1 MERIRIQD
9 GVPKLYLVTIVGHE
23 DREVP
28 LLSKDL
34 IFRSRFVNRV
44 LEVVDQLVDAELQ
57 KKSDKAFAKKLA
69 KVDAKERAH
78 NDARGY
84 GSARFRHGDTWLWFA
99 FTDRESVSGGAGNP
113 VAVERQDQRPSLPP
127 P

>member
-1 MERIRIQD
+1 MTRAALPCCVERIRIQD

-44 LEVVDQLVDAELQ
+44 LEVVDQLVTPPKDDDLNKLLATAERIEA
-57 KKSDKAFAKKLA
+57 D
-69 KVDAKERAH
+69 
-78 NDARGY
+78 
-84 GSARFRHGDTWLWFA
+84 
-99 FTDRESVSGGAGNP
+99 DRMGEIVP
-113 VAVERQDQRPSLPP
+113 IRRVRR
-127 P
+127 